1 MNYFFVI
8 PSVLITVISSS
19 YAIRKRNQNLFLKR
33 KYSPIRDVDRFVR
46 EEKEKLE
53 NHIKSEREKLANE
66 RQLSENLIKEE
77 RDQLKTKKSNFNKDI
92 NSFKSSIKDLKNE
105 IKEYQSKLQAIQNRI
120 NLAKE
125 SEETLY
131 LNCEYYIPDYKF
143 KKNEKWKK
151 ELNSIKSLQKRS
163 LESRLPYFF

>member
-1 MNYFFVI
+1 MNYFFII

-33 KYSPIRDVDRFVR
+33 KYSPIRDVDQFVR

-77 RDQLKTKKSNFNKDI
+77 RDQLSINNQFKD
-92 NSFKSSIKDLKNE
+92 
-105 IKEYQSKLQAIQNRI
+105 
-120 NLAKE
+120 
-125 SEETLY
+125 
-131 LNCEYYIPDYKF
+131 
-143 KKNEKWKK
+143 
-151 ELNSIKSLQKRS
+151 
-163 LESRLPYFF
+163 